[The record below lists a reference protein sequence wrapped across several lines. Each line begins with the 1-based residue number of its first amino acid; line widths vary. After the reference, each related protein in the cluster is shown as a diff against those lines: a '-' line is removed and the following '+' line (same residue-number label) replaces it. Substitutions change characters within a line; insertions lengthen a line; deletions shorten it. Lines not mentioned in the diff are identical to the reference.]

1 MPQRN
6 YWTSL
11 SGVDTVNTWHLFPSL
26 LSHLLNSKEK
36 EISEDKGMPRNCYSC
51 SYLNSQKKKKTY
63 LVNLSGET
71 IITGSC
77 AVLLDKIH
85 VG

>member
-1 MPQRN
+1 M
-6 YWTSL
+6 
-11 SGVDTVNTWHLFPSL
+11 DTVNTWHLFPSL

-36 EISEDKGMPRNCYSC
+36 EISEDKES

-71 IITGSC
+71 IITGSG
-77 AVLLDKIH
+77 AVLLHKIH